1 MSSER
6 GVRGELCGGIRV
18 GDFNVKLVGAQGRR
32 YHDQA
37 ASRQA
42 GRQASIGFFL
52 FLVSLC
58 V

>member
-6 GVRGELCGGIRV
+6 GVRGELCGGIWGRGFQMLNWWGLRG
-18 GDFNVKLVGAQGRR
+18 GDIMIKQ
-32 YHDQA
+32 
-37 ASRQA
+37 QA